1 MKARFIVTDR
11 SRLPVR
17 RKCHLAEMP
26 RSTFYASIDRPESR
40 RARRNRYLLVLIG
53 EVFARSERLY
63 GSRRV
68 HAELRKHNI
77 KCGHNRVARLMKL
90 HGLVGVQRRAYRVTT
105 DSEHD
110 CPIAPN
116 RLGRDFRATKPDRVY
131 VADISYIPTEEGW
144 LYLAT
149 EMDLF
154 SHRIVGWS
162 LSGRLT
168 RALALSALEMAV
180 GLRRPG
186 PGLIHHSDQG
196 VQYACGDFQR
206 LLARHQMVPSMS
218 RRGNPYDNAVAESF
232 FRTLKVELV
241 YRRRFR
247 TRAEAKA
254 AIVEYIEL
262 FYNRRR
268 LHSSLGYLSPAEYEE
283 LANAA

>member
-1 MKARFIVTDR
+1 M
-11 SRLPVR
+11 
-17 RKCHLAEMP
+17 
-26 RSTFYASIDRPESR
+26 
-40 RARRNRYLLVLIG
+40 
-53 EVFARSERLY
+53 Y

-77 KCGHNRVARLMKL
+77 CCGLNRVARLMKL
-90 HGLVGVQRRAYRVTT
+90 HGLAGVQHRGFRVTT
-105 DSEHD
+105 NSKHD
-110 CPIAPN
+110 YPIAPN
-116 RLGRDFRATKPDRVY
+116 RLGRDFRVTRPDRIY

-168 RALALSALEMAV
+168 RELALSALGMAV

-206 LLARHQMVPSMS
+206 LLARHRMLPSMS

-232 FRTLKVELV
+232 FRTLKVELI

-268 LHSSLGYLSPAEYEE
+268 LHSSLGYLSPVEYEE
-283 LANAA
+283 KAHAA

>member
-1 MKARFIVTDR
+1 MRARFIVEDT

-26 RSTFYASIDRPESR
+26 RSTFYASQDRPESKR
-40 RARRNRYLLVLIG
+40 ERRNRYLLVLIG
-53 EVFARSERLY
+53 EVFARSERVY

-77 KCGHNRVARLMKL
+77 CCGLNRVARLMKL
-90 HGLVGVQRRAYRVTT
+90 HGLAGVQHRGFRVTT
-105 DSEHD
+105 NSKHD
-110 CPIAPN
+110 YPIAPN
-116 RLGRDFRATKPDRVY
+116 RLGRDFRVSRPDRIY

-168 RALALSALEMAV
+168 RELALSALEMAV

-206 LLARHQMVPSMS
+206 LLARHQLVPSMS

-232 FRTLKVELV
+232 FRTLKVELI

-268 LHSSLGYLSPAEYEE
+268 LHSSLGYLSPVEYEE
-283 LANAA
+283 KAHAA

>member
-1 MKARFIVTDR
+1 MRARFIVEDT

-26 RSTFYASIDRPESR
+26 RSTFYASQDRPESKR
-40 RARRNRYLLVLIG
+40 ERRNRYLLVLIG
-53 EVFARSERLY
+53 EVFARSERVY

-77 KCGHNRVARLMKL
+77 CCGLNRVARLMKL
-90 HGLVGVQRRAYRVTT
+90 HGLAGVQHRGFRVTT
-105 DSEHD
+105 NSKHD
-110 CPIAPN
+110 YPIAPN
-116 RLGRDFRATKPDRVY
+116 RLGRDFRVTRPDRIY

-168 RALALSALEMAV
+168 RELALSALGMAV

-206 LLARHQMVPSMS
+206 LLARHQMLPSMS

-232 FRTLKVELV
+232 FRTLKVELI

-247 TRAEAKA
+247 TRTEAKA

-268 LHSSLGYLSPAEYEE
+268 LHSSLGYLSPVEYEE
-283 LANAA
+283 KAHAA

>member
-1 MKARFIVTDR
+1 MRARFIVEDT

-26 RSTFYASIDRPESR
+26 RSTFYASQDRPESKR
-40 RARRNRYLLVLIG
+40 ERRNRYLLVLIG
-53 EVFARSERLY
+53 EVFARSERVY

-77 KCGHNRVARLMKL
+77 CCGLNRVARLMKL
-90 HGLVGVQRRAYRVTT
+90 HGLAGVQHRGFRVTT
-105 DSEHD
+105 NSKHD
-110 CPIAPN
+110 YPIAPN
-116 RLGRDFRATKPDRVY
+116 RLGRDFRVTRPDRIY

-168 RALALSALEMAV
+168 RELALSALEMAV

-186 PGLIHHSDQG
+186 PGLIYHSDQG

-206 LLARHQMVPSMS
+206 LLARHQMLPSMS

-232 FRTLKVELV
+232 FRTLKVELI

-268 LHSSLGYLSPAEYEE
+268 LHSSLGYLSPVEYEE
-283 LANAA
+283 KAHAA

>member
-1 MKARFIVTDR
+1 MRARFIVEDT

-26 RSTFYASIDRPESR
+26 RSTFYASQDRPESKR
-40 RARRNRYLLVLIG
+40 ERRNRYLLVLIG
-53 EVFARSERLY
+53 EVFARSERVY

-77 KCGHNRVARLMKL
+77 CCGLNRVARLMKL
-90 HGLVGVQRRAYRVTT
+90 HGLAGVQHRGFRVTT
-105 DSEHD
+105 NSKHD
-110 CPIAPN
+110 YPIAPN
-116 RLGRDFRATKPDRVY
+116 RLGRDFRVTRPDRIY

-168 RALALSALEMAV
+168 RELALSALGMAV

-206 LLARHQMVPSMS
+206 LLARHQMLPSMS

-232 FRTLKVELV
+232 FRTLKVELI

-247 TRAEAKA
+247 TRTEAKA

-262 FYNRRR
+262 VYNRRR
-268 LHSSLGYLSPAEYEE
+268 LHSSLGYLSPVEYEE
-283 LANAA
+283 KAHAA

>member
-1 MKARFIVTDR
+1 VKDK

-17 RKCHLAEMP
+17 RKCHSAEMP
-26 RSTFYASIDRPESR
+26 KSTFYASIDRPESR
-40 RARRNRYLLVLIG
+40 RSRRNRYLLVLIG
-53 EVFARSERLY
+53 EAFARSERRY

-77 KCGHNRVARLMKL
+77 KCSHNRVARLMKL
-90 HGLVGVQRRAYRVTT
+90 HGLEAVQRRAYRVTT

-110 CPIAPN
+110 HPIAPN
-116 RLGRDFRATKPDRVY
+116 RLGRDFRVSRPDRVY

-168 RALALSALEMAV
+168 RELALAALQMAV

-206 LLARHQMVPSMS
+206 LLAGHQMVPSMS

-232 FRTLKVELV
+232 FRTLKVELI

-268 LHSSLGYLSPAEYEE
+268 LHSILGYLSPIEYEE
-283 LANAA
+283 RAHAA

>member
-1 MKARFIVTDR
+1 MRARFIVEDT

-26 RSTFYASIDRPESR
+26 RSTFYASQDRPESKR
-40 RARRNRYLLVLIG
+40 ERRNRYLLVLIG
-53 EVFARSERLY
+53 EVFARSERVY

-77 KCGHNRVARLMKL
+77 CCGLNRVARLMKL
-90 HGLVGVQRRAYRVTT
+90 HGLAGVQHRGFRVTT
-105 DSEHD
+105 NSKHD
-110 CPIAPN
+110 YPIAPN
-116 RLGRDFRATKPDRVY
+116 RLGRDFRVTRPDRIY

-168 RALALSALEMAV
+168 RELALSALGMAV

-206 LLARHQMVPSMS
+206 LLARHQLVPSMS

-232 FRTLKVELV
+232 FRTLKVELI

-268 LHSSLGYLSPAEYEE
+268 LHSSLGYLSPVEYEE
-283 LANAA
+283 KAHAA

>member
-1 MKARFIVTDR
+1 MEDK

-17 RKCHLAEMP
+17 RKCYLAEMP
-26 RSTFYASIDRPESR
+26 RSTFYASCDRPESKRER
-40 RARRNRYLLVLIG
+40 RDRYLLMFIKDVYV
-53 EVFARSERLY
+53 ESRHTY
-63 GSRRV
+63 GSRRI

-77 KCGHNRVARLMKL
+77 RCGLNRVARLMKL
-90 HGLVGVQRRAYRVTT
+90 HGLAGVQRRGFRVTT
-105 DSEHD
+105 NSKHD
-110 CPIAPN
+110 YPIAPN
-116 RLGRDFRATKPDRVY
+116 RLGRDFRVSRPDLVY

-168 RALALSALEMAV
+168 RELALAALEMAV
-180 GLRRPG
+180 GLRRPE

-206 LLARHQMVPSMS
+206 LLARHQLVPSMS

-232 FRTLKVELV
+232 FRTLKVELI

-283 LANAA
+283 KAHAA

>member
-1 MKARFIVTDR
+1 
-11 SRLPVR
+11 
-17 RKCHLAEMP
+17 MP
-26 RSTFYASIDRPESR
+26 KSTFYASIDRSESR
-40 RARRNRYLLVLIG
+40 RSRRNRYLLVLIG

-90 HGLVGVQRRAYRVTT
+90 HGLAGVQRRAYRVTT
-105 DSEHD
+105 DSKHD
-110 CPIAPN
+110 YPIAPN
-116 RLGRDFRATKPDRVY
+116 RLGRDFRVSRPDRIY

-168 RALALSALEMAV
+168 RELALAALEMAV

-186 PGLIHHSDQG
+186 AGLIHHSDRG
-196 VQYACGDFQR
+196 VQYACGDFQK
-206 LLARHQMVPSMS
+206 LLKRHGMVASMS
-218 RRGNPYDNAVAESF
+218 RKGDPYDNAVAESF
-232 FRTLKVELV
+232 FRTLKVELI

-247 TRAEAKA
+247 TRAAAKV

-268 LHSSLGYLSPAEYEE
+268 LHSSLGYLSPTEYEE
-283 LANAA
+283 QAHAA

>member
-1 MKARFIVTDR
+1 MRARFIVEDT

-26 RSTFYASIDRPESR
+26 RSTFYASQDRPESKR
-40 RARRNRYLLVLIG
+40 ERRNRYLLVLIG
-53 EVFARSERLY
+53 EVFARSERVY

-77 KCGHNRVARLMKL
+77 CCGLNRVARLMKL
-90 HGLVGVQRRAYRVTT
+90 HGLAGVQHRGFRVTT
-105 DSEHD
+105 NSKHD
-110 CPIAPN
+110 YPIAPN
-116 RLGRDFRATKPDRVY
+116 RLGRDFRVTRPDRIY

-168 RALALSALEMAV
+168 RELALSALGMAV

-206 LLARHQMVPSMS
+206 LLARHQMLPSMS

-232 FRTLKVELV
+232 FRTLKVELI

-247 TRAEAKA
+247 TRTEAKA

-262 FYNRRR
+262 FYIRRR
-268 LHSSLGYLSPAEYEE
+268 LHSSLGYLSPVEYEE
-283 LANAA
+283 KAHAA

>member
-1 MKARFIVTDR
+1 LKARFIVEDT

-26 RSTFYASIDRPESR
+26 RSTFYASCDRPESKR
-40 RARRNRYLLVLIG
+40 ERRNRCLLVLIG
-53 EVFARSERLY
+53 EVFARGERVY

-77 KCGHNRVARLMKL
+77 CCGLNRVARLMKL
-90 HGLVGVQRRAYRVTT
+90 HGLAGVQRRGFRVTT
-105 DSEHD
+105 NSKHD
-110 CPIAPN
+110 YPIAPN
-116 RLGRDFRATKPDRVY
+116 RLGRDFRVTRPDRVY

-168 RALALSALEMAV
+168 RELALSALEMAV

-186 PGLIHHSDQG
+186 PGLMHHSDQG

-206 LLARHQMVPSMS
+206 LLARHQLVPSMS

-232 FRTLKVELV
+232 FRTLKVELI

-268 LHSSLGYLSPAEYEE
+268 LHSSLGYLSPVEYEE
-283 LANAA
+283 KSHAA

>member
-1 MKARFIVTDR
+1 MKARIIVEDT

-26 RSTFYASIDRPESR
+26 RSTFYASQDRPESR
-40 RARRNRYLLVLIG
+40 RERRNRYLLVLIG
-53 EVFARSERLY
+53 EVFARSERVY

-77 KCGHNRVARLMKL
+77 CCGLNRVARLMKL
-90 HGLVGVQRRAYRVTT
+90 HGLAGVQRRAYRVTT
-105 DSEHD
+105 NSKHD
-110 CPIAPN
+110 YPIAPN
-116 RLGRDFRATKPDRVY
+116 RLGRDFRVTRPDRIY

-168 RALALSALEMAV
+168 RELALSALEMAV

-218 RRGNPYDNAVAESF
+218 GRGNPYDNAVAESF
-232 FRTLKVELV
+232 FRTLKVELI

-268 LHSSLGYLSPAEYEE
+268 LHSSLGYLSPVEYEE
-283 LANAA
+283 KAHAA

>member
-1 MKARFIVTDR
+1 MKARFIVADK

-26 RSTFYASIDRPESR
+26 KSTYYASHDRPESR
-40 RARRNRYLLVLIG
+40 RARRNRYLLVMIG
-53 EVFARSERLY
+53 EAFARSERVY

-68 HAELRKHNI
+68 HAELRKRNI
-77 KCGHNRVARLMKL
+77 RCGLNRVARLMKL
-90 HGLVGVQRRAYRVTT
+90 HGLAGVQRRAFRVTT

-110 CPIAPN
+110 HPIAPN
-116 RLGRDFRATKPDRVY
+116 RLGRDFQMKKPDRVY
-131 VADISYIPTEEGW
+131 VADISYIPTDEGW

-149 EMDLF
+149 EMDLY
-154 SHRIVGWS
+154 SHRIVGWA

-168 RALALSALEMAV
+168 RELTLSALKMAV

-196 VQYACGDFQR
+196 VQYACTDFQR
-206 LLARHQMVPSMS
+206 LLVRHQMLPSMS

-268 LHSSLGYLSPAEYEE
+268 LHSSLGYLSPVEYEQK
-283 LANAA
+283 AHAA